1 MSAITSPSQIA
12 LTGVRAATAVIA
24 NSAHDTANINTAG
37 YRPGRTTLEDT
48 GAGVRAVV
56 QTGGVPE
63 GAKPTDHS
71 EVSLVEETVDQ
82 IAASALYAANLA
94 VIRAEDERLG
104 TLLDTKR

>member
-1 MSAITSPSQIA
+1 MNPLTSASRIA
-12 LTGVRAATAVIA
+12 LSGVRAATAVIG

-37 YRPGRTTLEDT
+37 YRPGRTDLTDT

-56 QTGGVPE
+56 ETGGVPE
-63 GAKPTDHS
+63 TAGPDDPS
-71 EVSLVEETVDQ
+71 EVSIVDETVDQ

-104 TLLDTKR
+104 TLLDTKS